1 MISSLHLVLADPVT
15 VGLGI
20 AGLVSTV
27 APAAI
32 ALANRPKSPQVP
44 LVPPPPSPAQQPQ
57 GTQTTNTP
65 AGTPSFLAA
74 AAAPTQQNTASKTLL
89 GQ

>member
-1 MISSLHLVLADPVT
+1 MITHFVLADPVT
-15 VGLGI
+15 IGLGI
-20 AGLVSTV
+20 AGLVSTI

-32 ALANRPKSPQVP
+32 AATHRPKPPPVP
-44 LVPPPPSPAQQPQ
+44 NVPPPPTPAQQPQ

-74 AAAPTQQNTASKTLL
+74 AAAPMQQNTASKTLL

>member
-15 VGLGI
+15 IGLGI

-32 ALANRPKSPQVP
+32 AAMHHPKPPPVP
-44 LVPPPPSPAQQPQ
+44 GAPPPPTPAQQPQ
-57 GTQTTNTP
+57 GSQSTNTP
-65 AGTPSFLAA
+65 TGTPSFLAA
-74 AAAPTQQNTASKTLL
+74 AAAPMQQNTASKTLL